1 MSLFKRSTT
10 QLLRFGHMTLP
21 FQARDAYGVLRILC
35 KHFGK
40 FPGQT
45 LPLRWLILE
54 WRSGA
59 RLGTA
64 SLSDSVPTSEFADRE
79 LDQHTNQHTNQRL
92 HEEAD
97 RPTSGPASVP
107 MTEIHL
113 HVAIEHAIHAGWLVR
128 HTAGDEAVIE
138 LTKAGYQRYSE
149 QEAMTA
155 LSKNM
160 PRELLKLL
168 KKKG

>member
-1 MSLFKRSTT
+1 MGHFIRYTT
-10 QLLRFGHMTLP
+10 QSFRFGHMTLP
-21 FQARDAYGVLRILC
+21 FQAQDAYGVLRILC

-64 SLSDSVPTSEFADRE
+64 SVPHRAQPNLAADESTVRV
-79 LDQHTNQHTNQRL
+79 TN
-92 HEEAD
+92 
-97 RPTSGPASVP
+97 VP
-107 MTEIHL
+107 IPETDL
-113 HVAIEHAIHAGWLVR
+113 HVAIEYAIHSGWLVR

-138 LTKAGYQRYSE
+138 LTKAGYQRYSD
-149 QEAMTA
+149 QEAITA
-155 LSKNM
+155 LGKSM
-160 PRELLKLL
+160 PRELIKLL
-168 KKKG
+168 KKRG